1 MKILQSA
8 IKQVLKPANTTQV
21 TKNAKH
27 FEKTMFCQEYWA
39 EAVADRVV
47 RNTSKT
53 SVDTHGLLNGI
64 NHHFINSA
72 NPKHMDMPAINSNLT
87 VRDMIRETDWQFKSL
102 KPTTEKMY
110 TYRCIGEKPEFFA
123 EYKQYKKALDVKKGD
138 VIIMRE
144 YAYATSDK
152 GYASV
157 YMPNNKGIRYEI
169 EIPEGARV
177 SRVGQIGSNDEIV
190 FPRSS
195 RFECIGTQKV
205 KDADN
210 DYTII
215 KLRYLLPEETW
226 RA

>member
-1 MKILQSA
+1 MKILPK
-8 IKQVLKPANTTQV
+8 IVKQVLNTANTKQV
-21 TKNAKH
+21 TKSAKH

-47 RNTSKT
+47 RNTSRT

-64 NHHFINSA
+64 NHHFIHPV
-72 NPKHMDMPAINSNLT
+72 NPKHLDMPAINSNLT
-87 VRDMIRETDWQFKSL
+87 VREMIRETDWQFKSL
-102 KPTTEKMY
+102 KPTAEKMY
-110 TYRCIGEKPEFFA
+110 TYRCIGEKPEFFS

-157 YMPNNKGIRYEI
+157 YLPNNRGIRYEI

-195 RFECIGTQKV
+195 KFECLGTQKV

>member
-1 MKILQSA
+1 
-8 IKQVLKPANTTQV
+8 
-21 TKNAKH
+21 
-27 FEKTMFCQEYWA
+27 
-39 EAVADRVV
+39 
-47 RNTSKT
+47 
-53 SVDTHGLLNGI
+53 
-64 NHHFINSA
+64 
-72 NPKHMDMPAINSNLT
+72 
-87 VRDMIRETDWQFKSL
+87 
-102 KPTTEKMY
+102 
-110 TYRCIGEKPEFFA
+110 
-123 EYKQYKKALDVKKGD
+123 
-138 VIIMRE
+138 MRE

-157 YMPNNKGIRYEI
+157 YMPNNRGIRYEI

-195 RFECIGTQKV
+195 KFECLETQKV